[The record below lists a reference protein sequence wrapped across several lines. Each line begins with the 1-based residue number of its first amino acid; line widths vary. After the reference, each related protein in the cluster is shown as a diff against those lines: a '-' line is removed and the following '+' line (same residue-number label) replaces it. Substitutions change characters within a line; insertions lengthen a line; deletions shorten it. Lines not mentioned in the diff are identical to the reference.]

1 MPCNNGRQAA
11 LADVFAA
18 LSGARGL
25 KHLNLYA
32 DSGLTGALASPMTTT
47 FGSGV
52 CALARAS
59 LRTLDLMGVS
69 GSGPLPACLL
79 GAGSRLIELHMG
91 ALPLSMFDTR
101 QS

>member
-1 MPCNNGRQAA
+1 M
-11 LADVFAA
+11 FAA
-18 LSGARGL
+18 VSGARGL

-32 DSGLTGALASPMTTT
+32 DSGLTGPLASPMTTT

-79 GAGSRLIELHMG
+79 GAGSRLVELHMG
-91 ALPLSMFDTR
+91 AQALRLTTCGKRPFAKSFN
-101 QS
+101 